1 MPLAA
6 SIDFPRADV
15 DALFRQMDRAQKELG
30 RSLGNA
36 VRTATNRVALS
47 IGTST
52 RVAPKYR
59 KITPMGDQS
68 SNRKFDPKTGKFYY
82 NKRFEVY
89 SDKRKK
95 TYDVWAKNITA
106 AKKKKSVLIARRGLA
121 KATWRRAAQE
131 ASAGGGVGKGGVT
144 ASAKRLADR
153 HARGKGVFTGVDPW
167 AMMESSLD
175 YAQDALQGGP
185 RDVGT
190 AMERAASAMEHL
202 IDRQI
207 EKKLGAK

>member
-1 MPLAA
+1 MPVVA
-6 SIDFPRADV
+6 SIEFPRADV

-89 SDKRKK
+89 SDKSRK
-95 TYDVWAKNITA
+95 TFSVWAKNITA

-131 ASAGGGVGKGGVT
+131 ASADGGVGKGGVT
-144 ASAKRLADR
+144 AFGRIVDR
-153 HARGKGVFTGVDPW
+153 HARGKGVFKGDNPW

-175 YAQDALQGGP
+175 YAGAALQGGP
-185 RDVGT
+185 NAVDT

-207 EKKLGAK
+207 ERKLGAK

>member
-1 MPLAA
+1 MPVAA
-6 SIDFPRADV
+6 SIEFPRADV

-30 RSLGNA
+30 RSLGSA

-68 SNRKFDPKTGKFYY
+68 SNRKYDPKTGKFYY

-89 SDKRKK
+89 SDKSKK

-121 KATWRRAAQE
+121 KAAWRRAAQD
-131 ASAGGGVGKGGVT
+131 ASAAAGFGYGDTTMAARYYANRHGKGDAVY
-144 ASAKRLADR
+144 
-153 HARGKGVFTGVDPW
+153 RGPNPW
-167 AMMESSLD
+167 SRMTNDLD
-175 YAQDALQGGP
+175 YAGAALKGGP
-185 RDVGT
+185 NSVDT
-190 AMERAASAMEHL
+190 AMRRAADAMSHV
-202 IDRQI
+202 I
-207 EKKLGAK
+207 EEQLKRKLGAK

>member
-1 MPLAA
+1 MPVVA
-6 SIDFPRADV
+6 SIEFPRADV

-36 VRTATNRVALS
+36 VRTAANRVALS

-52 RVAPKYR
+52 KVAPKHR
-59 KITPMGDQS
+59 KITATGETS
-68 SNRKFDPKTGKFYY
+68 SNRQYSESRGFYQ

-89 SDKRKK
+89 SDKSRK
-95 TYDVWAKNITA
+95 TFSVWAKNMRE
-106 AKKKKSVLIARRGLA
+106 AKQKRGVVISRRGLA
-121 KATWRRAAQE
+121 KATWRRAARE
-131 ASAGGGVGKGGVT
+131 AGAGGGVGQGGVT
-144 ASAKRLADR
+144 ASANRLADR
-153 HARGKGVFTGVDPW
+153 HARGKGVFNGVDPW

-175 YAQDALQGGP
+175 YAQDALRG
-185 RDVGT
+185 DVGT
-190 AMERAASAMEHL
+190 AMERAASAMEHI

>member
-6 SIDFPRADV
+6 SIEFPMADV
-15 DALFRQMDRAQKELG
+15 DALFRQIDRAQKELG

-36 VRTATNRVALS
+36 VRTAANRVALS

-52 RVAPKYR
+52 KVAPKHR
-59 KITPMGDQS
+59 KITATGETS
-68 SNRKFDPKTGKFYY
+68 SNRQYSESRGFYQ

-89 SDKRKK
+89 SDKSRK
-95 TYDVWAKNITA
+95 TFSVWAKNMRE
-106 AKKKKSVLIARRGLA
+106 AKQKRGVVISRRGLA
-121 KATWRRAAQE
+121 KATWRRAARE
-131 ASAGGGVGKGGVT
+131 ASAGGGVGQGGVT
-144 ASAKRLADR
+144 ASANRLADR
-153 HARGKGVFTGVDPW
+153 HARGKGVFNGVDPW

>member
-1 MPLAA
+1 MPVVA
-6 SIDFPRADV
+6 SIEFPSADV

-52 RVAPKYR
+52 KIAPKHR
-59 KITPMGDQS
+59 KITATGETS
-68 SNRKFDPKTGKFYY
+68 SNRRYSESGGFYK

-89 SDKRKK
+89 SDKSRK
-95 TYDVWAKNITA
+95 TFSVWAKNMREA
-106 AKKKKSVLIARRGLA
+106 RQKKSVVISRRGLA
-121 KATWRRAAQE
+121 KATWSRAARE
-131 ASAGGGVGKGGVT
+131 ASAGGGVGQGGVT
-144 ASAKRLADR
+144 ASAHRLSAR
-153 HARGKGVFTGVDPW
+153 YARGKGVFNGVDPW
-167 AMMESSLD
+167 AMMESGLD
-175 YAQDALQGGP
+175 YAQDALQG
-185 RDVGT
+185 DVGT